1 MLCVTKSV
9 YVIIFSMQYGYNSS
23 KKSEFTRGT
32 REFDKG
38 KLEIVTLA
46 GVIFGRATFQP
57 GWKWST
63 SVKPIAKTNSCQSS
77 HTQYIISGRM
87 MVKMD
92 DVKQVEFG
100 PW

>member
-1 MLCVTKSV
+1 MCYKVFMSS
-9 YVIIFSMQYGYNSS
+9 YFQCSMDTIHQKNLNSP
-23 KKSEFTRGT
+23 EET

-63 SVKPIAKTNSCQSS
+63 SIKPIAKTNSCQSS
-77 HTQYIISGRM
+77 HTQHIISGRM

-92 DVKQVEFG
+92 DGKQVEFG
-100 PW
+100 PC

>member
-1 MLCVTKSV
+1 MSLYFQC
-9 YVIIFSMQYGYNSS
+9 SMDTIHQKNLNSP
-23 KKSEFTRGT
+23 EET
-32 REFDKG
+32 REFDKS
-38 KLEIVTLA
+38 KIEIVTLA

-63 SVKPIAKTNSCQSS
+63 SVKPITKTNSCQSS